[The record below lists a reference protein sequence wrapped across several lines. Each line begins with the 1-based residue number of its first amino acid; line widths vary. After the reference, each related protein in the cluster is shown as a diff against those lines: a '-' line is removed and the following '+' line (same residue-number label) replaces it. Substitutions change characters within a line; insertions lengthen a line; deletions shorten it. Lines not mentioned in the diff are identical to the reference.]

1 VRASCH
7 AAESPEI
14 PEPITAIFIVLISR
28 MNKKAV
34 TPIGENTGWGKIAP
48 TCHQHGLGGITAK
61 TVSDDA
67 HAHH

>member
-1 VRASCH
+1 
-7 AAESPEI
+7 
-14 PEPITAIFIVLISR
+14 

-48 TCHQHGLGGITAK
+48 TCHQHALGGITAK